1 MREGLLKGLLMVLVS
16 SCVATATSSGE
27 ASLGQVHFANTCKPQ
42 VQVRFLEGIAL
53 LHSFEFPEAEQAFGQ
68 VETEDPKCVIAA
80 WGMALS
86 KTQRSGAGAPQ
97 KDLAAAWG
105 QLQPWLAVKAGS
117 EREQMYMDAVHVMY
131 EGYDK
136 TPANVRE
143 QKYLA
148 RMEEIRRKYPEDINA
163 SLFYAI
169 GVAFNA
175 GSGRE
180 GLERRRQALAIL
192 LPIFQKYPQNPGA
205 AHYIIHAA
213 DTAELA
219 PEALPAAREYAKIA
233 PDSPHALHMPSHIFN
248 RLGYW
253 QESISTNQ
261 ASARVAA
268 EWIKTGRDGKFDEL
282 HALNNMEYGY
292 LQLGQDQK
300 ALRLIDEMVPV
311 AETVPDPW
319 IPVDARIY
327 YDLETHD
334 WTDAVKIEPPSASK
348 FEENFDAYWIQTIAA
363 ARLGDSHKAEQTLE
377 QYRRSSA
384 DWDKSH
390 GWGDVLG
397 LALTEAESW
406 TMFSE
411 GKRDD
416 AVAHLKSIAQYE
428 QDHPMYYSDIL
439 PRPSSEM
446 LGDMLSEMGRP
457 TEALAAYQTALHLAP
472 NRLDSLLGAMKAA
485 AYTGDAQL
493 ADDYSKKIHSEGGRI
508 AVRP

>member
-180 GLERRRQALAIL
+180 GLEHRRQALAIL

-233 PDSPHALHMPSHIFN
+233 PDSPHALHMPSHIFK

-397 LALTEAESW
+397 LALAEAESW

-485 AYTGDAQL
+485 ANTGDAQL